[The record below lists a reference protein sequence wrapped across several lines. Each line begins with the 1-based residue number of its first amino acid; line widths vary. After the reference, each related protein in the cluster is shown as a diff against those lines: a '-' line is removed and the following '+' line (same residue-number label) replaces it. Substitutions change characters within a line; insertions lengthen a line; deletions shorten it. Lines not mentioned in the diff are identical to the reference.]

1 MQILIIEDE
10 KRLADFLQKGLSS
23 EGYTCRLAYD
33 GETGLEMALN
43 GNDDVIILDRML
55 PRKDGLAVLH
65 ELRQQRPE
73 VRVLMLTALA
83 ETDDKILGLRT
94 GADDYLG
101 KPFDFEELLARIDAL
116 GRRGSNGNS
125 TSQQLLAG
133 NLCLDLQAY
142 TAQVAEKPLEL
153 TQIEFELL
161 RLFLQNPTHALSRE
175 RILNRVW
182 GDSKD
187 PLTNIVDVYI
197 RRLRVKLEDAEATI
211 KIDTVRGVG
220 YRLNQTQSVA

>member
-116 GRRGSNGNS
+116 GRRGGNGNS